1 MTDSPGYGVIILAG
15 GRGSRMGGVDKAQ
28 VTLDGVRL
36 VDRLLAR
43 LHPRDDAPV
52 VVVSP
57 TLTLSGTG
65 VTVVSEDP
73 PYGGPVAGIA
83 TGVAAGVAAV
93 AADGGVDLVGVLSVD
108 APDSAELLPVLA
120 DALADRPEADVAV
133 IRAADGYLQPL
144 CAMWRAGSLRRAL
157 ASLDTVRDQA
167 AKKLL
172 AAAGTVIE
180 VSGDGAE
187 RDYDTLAELAERGRA
202 ELP

>member
-1 MTDSPGYGVIILAG
+1 MTDSPGYGVILLAG

-83 TGVAAGVAAV
+83 TGVAAV

-172 AAAGTVIE
+172 AAAGTVVE

>member
-1 MTDSPGYGVIILAG
+1 MYAVIILAG

-36 VDRLLAR
+36 VDHLLAR
-43 LHPRDDAPV
+43 LAPRDDAPV

-57 TLTLSGTG
+57 TLTLPVAG
-65 VTVVSEDP
+65 VEVVSEAP

-83 TGVAAGVAAV
+83 AGVAAV
-93 AADGGVDLVGVLSVD
+93 GDVDCVGVISVD

-120 DALADRPEADVAV
+120 AALAADGSADVAV
-133 IRAADGYLQPL
+133 IRAADGHLQPL
-144 CAMWRAGSLRRAL
+144 CAMWRTDSLHRAL
-157 ASLDTVRDQA
+157 SRLDTVRDQA

-172 AAAGTVIE
+172 AAAGTVLE
-180 VSGDGAE
+180 VAGGGAE